1 MSRLC
6 FGFLSTSLL
15 VLMACTTTLPVD
27 KNTAATV
34 TPQSSVSPSA
44 SVAAPKLGT
53 FPIAAAPTSYHP
65 AMSSTVGIGLTP
77 AYTLGRS
84 PDTVKYKWHT
94 NYGHFV
100 NWKAP
105 QFQVIPLGAD
115 ATTDATLEGTNVYWS
130 YDSADA
136 GKDKP
141 VVQITLTVV
150 DAQSN
155 ASLTAAS
162 LTVTWENQDTATVR

>member
-1 MSRLC
+1 MQRLWYSFC
-6 FGFLSTSLL
+6 LIMLVSCIGIVPVEKRPGASPSL
-15 VLMACTTTLPVD
+15 
-27 KNTAATV
+27 
-34 TPQSSVSPSA
+34 SPSA
-44 SVAAPKLGT
+44 TSSPAAPTAKLGT